1 MCVNVCYNGY
11 HTSRHGCGPL
21 SLRDQYLTA
30 HLNFEILSF
39 LFSLFEHHLCR
50 GEKCYYLKNGIADP
64 DFVPTFSLEEPYL
77 MSTTEK

>member
-11 HTSRHGCGPL
+11 HTRRHGCGPL

-39 LFSLFEHHLCR
+39 LFSLFELGYFICAE
-50 GEKCYYLKNGIADP
+50 EKS
-64 DFVPTFSLEEPYL
+64 V
-77 MSTTEK
+77 TT